1 MFLSIGR
8 IIDEESARSS
18 PQLEVIVFQ
27 LEDSIA
33 VSGES
38 VSGLICGEEIK

>member
-1 MFLSIGR
+1 MKKDETNKTIYEQPSI
-8 IIDEESARSS
+8 E
-18 PQLEVIVFQ
+18 IVTFE

>member
-1 MFLSIGR
+1 MNKEIGTQDTYETPKIE
-8 IIDEESARSS
+8 IIAFE
-18 PQLEVIVFQ
+18 LT
-27 LEDSIA
+27 DSIA

>member
-1 MFLSIGR
+1 MKKELDGTLL
-8 IIDEESARSS
+8 EAYVA
-18 PQLEVIVFQ
+18 PQLEIVEFQ

-38 VSGLICGEEIK
+38 VSGLICGEEVK

>member
-1 MFLSIGR
+1 MNNH
-8 IIDEESARSS
+8 EMTKK
-18 PQLEVIVFQ
+18 PYEVPVIEIVEFT

-33 VSGES
+33 ISGDS